1 MDPPGEN
8 TRRKS
13 IEDCCT
19 TTALQHNTEPN
30 TWSILVRREEPEDR
44 EGEGEC
50 EEKVLQVRRSR
61 QEIARQLQLGL
72 HPVF

>member
-19 TTALQHNTEPN
+19 TTALQHNTEPT
-30 TWSILVRREEPEDR
+30 TWREDPEDR
-44 EGEGEC
+44 EGGGRMRGE
-50 EEKVLQVRRSR
+50 SAAGSP
-61 QEIARQLQLGL
+61 I
-72 HPVF
+72 

>member
-19 TTALQHNTEPN
+19 TTALQHNTEPT
-30 TWSILVRREEPEDR
+30 TWREDPEDR

-61 QEIARQLQLGL
+61 QKIARQLQLGL